1 MVNSVKYNHLYFYF
15 FEIDKPVILEKSS
28 TVVNEGEKAILNR
41 EVSSNPLSNV
51 SWFRG
56 ETLLI
61 NQLPVK
67 NASYVIQSAKC
78 TDTTNFTILASNIV
92 ESNVSAMVELIV
104 NCKYIN

>member
-1 MVNSVKYNHLYFYF
+1 MFLFYF
-15 FEIDKPVILEKSS
+15 KIDKPVILEKSS
-28 TVVNEGEKAILNR
+28 TVVNESEKAILIR

-56 ETLLI
+56 ETLMST
-61 NQLPVK
+61 QFSVK

-92 ESNVSAMVELIV
+92 ESNVSSMVELIV
-104 NCKYIN
+104 NCKYII